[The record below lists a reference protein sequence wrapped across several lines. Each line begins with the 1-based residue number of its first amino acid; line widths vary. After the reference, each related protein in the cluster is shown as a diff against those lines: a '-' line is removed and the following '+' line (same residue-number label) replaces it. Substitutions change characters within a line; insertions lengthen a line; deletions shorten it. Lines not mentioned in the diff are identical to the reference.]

1 MKGFVKW
8 MDDAPLWL
16 KIIFALPV
24 LDTVWAVYRII
35 KGIAYKKVSLII
47 VGILWILLG
56 WAIFWIIDLISICV
70 WREPKLFA

>member
-24 LDTVWAVYRII
+24 IDIMWAIYRIV
-35 KGIAYKKVSLII
+35 KGVAYGKISTLIA
-47 VGILWILLG
+47 GILWIILG
-56 WAIFWIIDLISICV
+56 STILWLIDLISIIVC
-70 WREPKLFA
+70 RKLILFA

>member
-24 LDTVWAVYRII
+24 LNIVWAVYRIV
-35 KGIAYKKVSLII
+35 KGCATNSILLII
-47 VGILWILLG
+47 VGILWIFLG
-56 WAIFWIIDLISICV
+56 ATILWLVDLICICV
-70 WREPKLFA
+70 WKQPKLFA

>member
-24 LDTVWAVYRII
+24 IDIMWAIYRIV
-35 KGIAYKKVSLII
+35 KGVAYGKILTLIA
-47 VGILWILLG
+47 GILWIILG
-56 WAIFWIIDLISICV
+56 STILWLIDLISIIVC
-70 WREPKLFA
+70 RKLILFA